1 MDSGRNLQVDNVESF
16 STKNTVI
23 LVLSVLLILSF
34 LGINL
39 LDIISNFI
47 KLIIKLF
54 GPLVSQIL
62 SIFGYTTGTIINS
75 GAAGASDVAKG
86 AIDVAEGTIQSVGDL
101 MIKASKSGV
110 NYDVQRELDTAL
122 TSTNYAN
129 MADSDISENPIQ
141 KPISSNKTGWCLVG
155 EFDNKRKCIKVT
167 EQDKCMS
174 GQIFP
179 NEQVC
184 IGAKLSKKPS
194 FK

>member
-1 MDSGRNLQVDNVESF
+1 MDSGRNLQVDNVQTF

-62 SIFGYTTGTIINS
+62 SIFGYTTGTIINT

-110 NYDVQRELDTAL
+110 NYDVQRELDSAL
-122 TSTNYAN
+122 TNTNYAN
-129 MADSDISENPIQ
+129 MAGSDISENPIQ

-174 GQIFP
+174 GQIYP

-184 IGAKLSKKPS
+184 IGAN
-194 FK
+194 

>member
-62 SIFGYTTGTIINS
+62 SIFGFLTI
-75 GAAGASDVAKG
+75 
-86 AIDVAEGTIQSVGDL
+86 
-101 MIKASKSGV
+101 
-110 NYDVQRELDTAL
+110 
-122 TSTNYAN
+122 
-129 MADSDISENPIQ
+129 
-141 KPISSNKTGWCLVG
+141 
-155 EFDNKRKCIKVT
+155 
-167 EQDKCMS
+167 
-174 GQIFP
+174 
-179 NEQVC
+179 
-184 IGAKLSKKPS
+184 
-194 FK
+194 